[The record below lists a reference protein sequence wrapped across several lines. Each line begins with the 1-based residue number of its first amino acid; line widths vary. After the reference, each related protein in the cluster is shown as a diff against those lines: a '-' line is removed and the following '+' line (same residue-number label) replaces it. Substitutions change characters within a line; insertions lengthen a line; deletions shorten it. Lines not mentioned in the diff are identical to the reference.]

1 MKRIPLVSVILSLV
15 PCSSARGADDPPS
28 PAAVPDAV
36 KGITARELG
45 GHMKFLASD
54 LMRGRDTAS
63 PEIRLAA
70 EYLASRLSAAGAAP
84 AGEAGPGGKT
94 YFQRFPLEVVTPQ
107 LEGTSVTLLLEQNGS
122 KRVVPCQLGV
132 DVTFLPWGLTPGEI
146 EAPVVFAGFGQVNP
160 AEEDRRLR
168 RHRRQGPVRPR
179 LLGRAARQRRTDGR
193 ADEAAQ
199 PPRQARGAQ
208 QHARAGQGPRATG
221 RSE

>member
-1 MKRIPLVSVILSLV
+1 MKRILLVSVVAGLLV
-15 PCSSARGADDPPS
+15 SFRASGADDDARTRRS
-28 PAAVPDAV
+28 PVPDAV

-70 EYLASRLSAAGAAP
+70 EYLASRLSAAGAVP

-107 LEGTSVTLLLEQNGS
+107 LAGTSVTLLLEQNGS

-132 DVTFLPWGLTPGEI
+132 DVTFFT
-146 EAPVVFAGFGQVNP
+146 
-160 AEEDRRLR
+160 LR
-168 RHRRQGPVRPR
+168 
-179 LLGRAARQRRTDGR
+179 A
-193 ADEAAQ
+193 
-199 PPRQARGAQ
+199 
-208 QHARAGQGPRATG
+208 
-221 RSE
+221 